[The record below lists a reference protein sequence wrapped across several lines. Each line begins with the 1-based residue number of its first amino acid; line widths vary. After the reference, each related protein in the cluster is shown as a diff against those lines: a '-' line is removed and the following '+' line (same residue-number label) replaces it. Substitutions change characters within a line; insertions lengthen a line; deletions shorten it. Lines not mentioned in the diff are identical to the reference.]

1 MPAFGV
7 RLYRLLH
14 GRAEDGS
21 LPGWPPRPEGR
32 VLWLHAPSRAAARG
46 FAPLIQAIRSRGAP
60 ETRTASVVVTCPEPL
75 DLPGAQVIQPPPET
89 TEGASAFLSHW
100 QPDLGIWAEGAL
112 RPALLQ
118 LAASRGV
125 AMILVEG
132 HSPGL
137 KGARWWPRLMP
148 GVTGVFRHVFLR
160 DDAAKR
166 LWSRAGVA
174 ASRLS
179 VTGLLE
185 EPSRILPVNEPERAA
200 LARLIGTRPVWLATG
215 LPEAEDAMIA
225 EAHLAALRMA
235 HRLLLILVPDTPAR
249 LEGLTALLREKELCF
264 ACRVQDEDPDE
275 EVQVYLADAEELGL
289 WYRLAPITYF
299 GGTLA
304 GPGAARHPF
313 EAAAVGSAILH
324 GPQTGAAAPAFERL
338 LQSGAS
344 RMVAAGA
351 DLGEAVGDLLAADRA
366 ARLAQAA
373 WGVSSA
379 GGEATAL
386 AAALAVDILEGRQA

>member
-32 VLWLHAPSRAAARG
+32 VMWLHAPSLAAARG
-46 FAPLIQAIRSRGAP
+46 FAPLIAAIRSRGAP
-60 ETRTASVVVTCPEPL
+60 ETRTAFVIVTCPEPF
-75 DLPGAQVIQPPPET
+75 DLPGALVIPPPPET
-89 TEGASAFLSHW
+89 AEGTSAFLSHW
-100 QPDLGIWAEGAL
+100 RPELGIWAEGAL

-132 HSPGL
+132 LSPGL

-148 GVTGVFRHVFLR
+148 GVVSVFRHAFVR
-160 DDAAKR
+160 DDHAKR
-166 LWSRAGVA
+166 LWSRAGIAV
-174 ASRLS
+174 SRIS
-179 VTGLLE
+179 VTGPLE
-185 EPSRILPVNEPERAA
+185 EPSHVLPVNEPERAA
-200 LARLIGTRPVWLATG
+200 LARVLGTRPVWLATG
-215 LPEAEDAMIA
+215 LPEAEDDLIA
-225 EAHLAALRMA
+225 EAHLGALRIA
-235 HRLLLILVPDTPAR
+235 HRLLLILVPDNPSRLDGVAAR
-249 LEGLTALLREKELCF
+249 LREKGLCV
-264 ACRVQDEDPDE
+264 ACRAQDEDPDE

-289 WYRLAPITYF
+289 WYRLAPITYC
-299 GGTLA
+299 GGTLS

-324 GPQTGAAAPAFERL
+324 GPQTGTAAPAFERL

-344 RMVAAGA
+344 RMVVAGA

-373 WGVSSA
+373 WGVTSG

-386 AAALAVDILEGRQA
+386 AATLAVDILEGRQQ